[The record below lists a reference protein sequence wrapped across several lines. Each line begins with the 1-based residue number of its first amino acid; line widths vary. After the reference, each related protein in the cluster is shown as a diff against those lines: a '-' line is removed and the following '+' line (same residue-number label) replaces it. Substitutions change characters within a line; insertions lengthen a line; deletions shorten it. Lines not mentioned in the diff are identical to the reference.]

1 MDLNALFKKM
11 KQNPIA
17 LVMVGLLVLVLMYVL
32 MLGVKTL
39 FNGGSGANN
48 VEISQ
53 EEMDDFRNSE
63 ISSPQST
70 QNETRKA
77 KRQKNI
83 RESDITGAWDAQL
96 DNARALLQ
104 LKNGTF
110 RLIIVERA
118 AQGTRF
124 YINGTYTL
132 EEDILVFDPDT
143 RSKPPSEK
151 FDYRILTRAKM
162 PMMVGKYKG
171 KMVWQVPPEEANI
184 YVPNYHAI
192 LNRVPNNIA
201 VWSTLK

>member
-1 MDLNALFKKM
+1 MDLKSLPEKI

-17 LVMVGLLVLVLMYVL
+17 LVIVTLVVLIFIYLLI
-32 MLGVKTL
+32 LGVKTL
-39 FNGGSGANN
+39 FNGADSGRNI
-48 VEISQ
+48 EISQ
-53 EEMDDFRNSE
+53 QEINDFKNSDV
-63 ISSPQST
+63 SDA
-70 QNETRKA
+70 QNKQAKKRKA

-83 RESDITGAWDAQL
+83 SESEITGAWDAQL

-110 RLIIVERA
+110 RLILVERD

-132 EEDILVFDPDT
+132 EDDILVFQPNA
-143 RSKPPSEK
+143 RSKAPSDK
-151 FDYRILTRAKM
+151 FEYRILTRAKM

-171 KMVWQVPPEEANI
+171 KMVWQIPPEEADI

-192 LNRVPNNIA
+192 LNRVPNKIA
-201 VWSTLK
+201 VWSALK